1 MSKYSLHT
9 YPYFTYI
16 HTVYSSPTVP
26 NLLISSL
33 IIITLTEQMF
43 KHTRLKGVCMLL
55 MISRKNASLSH
66 ATRLLNIP
74 LPLFTFKKRPC
85 GAKGADVWMAER
97 IMVGLPVS
105 IDQTGL
111 RTYRQLAPVGNPP
124 VVHWGSVRLRA
135 CWLSLLSGFLYVLQ
149 KVTSPVPPYHHM
161 DHLNG
166 LSTKSLAI
174 DVESMGNNALDN
186 GFITTGKIF

>member
-1 MSKYSLHT
+1 MSKYSLHI

-33 IIITLTEQMF
+33 ISITLTEQMF
-43 KHTRLKGVCMLL
+43 KHTHLKGVCMLL

-85 GAKGADVWMAER
+85 GAR
-97 IMVGLPVS
+97 GLKYGWLNV
-105 IDQTGL
+105 L
-111 RTYRQLAPVGNPP
+111 W
-124 VVHWGSVRLRA
+124 WG
-135 CWLSLLSGFLYVLQ
+135 CQF
-149 KVTSPVPPYHHM
+149 P
-161 DHLNG
+161 
-166 LSTKSLAI
+166 
-174 DVESMGNNALDN
+174 
-186 GFITTGKIF
+186 